1 MNDNRKATEFSTHLS
16 RSQMRRYLHGQL
28 NTEETRQVEL
38 HLAHCAHCSAALV
51 NYIEEEE
58 ADQYNTYAK
67 QLSGKLKEQKIIKR
81 SSLSSFQV
89 KTIRAAAAVLTLIV
103 FSFFGVKNII
113 NKEVNNY
120 QSEET
125 GLPVKGKPV
134 VTTKKPTEKKL
145 TTKPMEEKKDR
156 RIAESRPVNKA
167 GSRPREKPAIQPQA
181 IVKKKASVK
190 KDNTVATTPT
200 VKPKV
205 DNKKVATSESKRVPK
220 TVSPK
225 KEVQQPAKPD
235 PVEVEESVKV
245 EQVAK
250 AVDNKPKTDSEE
262 EAKVEPVKPLP
273 QVKKMDA
280 AKKVEL
286 SDPIGNT
293 PSVLPVPGGRLR

>member
-28 NTEETRQVEL
+28 NAEETRQVEL

-67 QLSGKLKEQKIIKR
+67 QLSGKLKEQKITKR
-81 SSLSSFQV
+81 SSLSSFQI

-120 QSEET
+120 QAEET

-134 VTTKKPTEKKL
+134 VATKKPTEKKV
-145 TTKPMEEKKDR
+145 TTKPLEEKKDR
-156 RIAESRPVNKA
+156 RLAENRPVNKK
-167 GSRPREKPAIQPQA
+167 EKPAVKPRTTA
-181 IVKKKASVK
+181 KKKASVK

-250 AVDNKPKTDSEE
+250 AVDNKLKTDSEE